1 MRPPMPSG
9 NGNDLKWLG
18 LLQVGMAL
26 VGCIALGYFLG
37 AWLDRKWESSPWGVV
52 GGVVLGSLGGFVH
65 LFRTIS
71 RTTK

>member
-1 MRPPMPSG
+1 MRPPMSSQG
-9 NGNDLKWLG
+9 DADLKWLG
-18 LLQVGMAL
+18 LLQVGMVL
-26 VGCIALGYFLG
+26 VVFIALGYFLG

>member
-1 MRPPMPSG
+1 MRAPMSSG
-9 NGNDLKWLG
+9 GGGDLKWLG
-18 LLQVGMAL
+18 LLQVGTAL
-26 VGCIALGYFLG
+26 VAFIALGYFLG
-37 AWLDRKWESSPWGVV
+37 AWLDRKWGSSPWAVV

>member
-1 MRPPMPSG
+1 MRPPMSSRG
-9 NGNDLKWLG
+9 GNDLKWLG
-18 LLQVGMAL
+18 LLQVGTVL

-37 AWLDRKWESSPWGVV
+37 AWLDSKWNTGPWGVV
-52 GGVVLGSLGGFVH
+52 GVVVLGSLGGFVH

>member
-1 MRPPMPSG
+1 MRAPMSSG
-9 NGNDLKWLG
+9 GGNDLKWLG
-18 LLQVGMAL
+18 LLQVGTVL

-37 AWLDRKWESSPWGVV
+37 AWLDRTWETGPWGVV

>member
-1 MRPPMPSG
+1 MPAPKSSRG
-9 NGNDLKWLG
+9 EGDLKWVG

-26 VGCIALGYFLG
+26 VGSIALGYFLG
-37 AWLDRKWESSPWGVV
+37 AWLDKKWGSSPWAVV

>member
-1 MRPPMPSG
+1 MRPPMSPG
-9 NGNDLKWLG
+9 NDGDLKWLG
-18 LLQVGMAL
+18 LLQVGTVL

-37 AWLDRKWESSPWGVV
+37 AWLDRTWGTSPWGVV

>member
-1 MRPPMPSG
+1 MRPPMPSKD
-9 NGNDLKWLG
+9 NGDLKWLG
-18 LLQVGMAL
+18 LLQVGTVL

-37 AWLDRKWESSPWGVV
+37 AWLDRSWGTGPWGVV

>member
-1 MRPPMPSG
+1 MRPPMSSG
-9 NGNDLKWLG
+9 SGNDLKWLG
-18 LLQVGMAL
+18 LLQVGMVL
-26 VGCIALGYFLG
+26 VGFIALGYFLG